1 MDTETIDAIHQTPE
15 TSVETTEAQFTRLAI
30 AAENKRAMSRGAVA
44 RAMAES
50 TVLAKQDT
58 MPEDVL
64 KAIETLP
71 NTRIHVSD
79 GGGLILGEQDG
90 KPVPL
95 GRLVEQ
101 ALLTNP
107 ALADGRSTKH
117 IVGNANAVQ
126 AKSDMTPPQAS
137 KFISEHGLAKFE
149 ALPRTRS
156 TEKVDLD
163 PTKITA
169 KQYLAMSRLERIEYQ
184 KRPDLTEAVLGAILR
199 RK

>member
-64 KAIETLP
+64 KAIESLP
-71 NTRIHVSD
+71 NIRIHVSD
-79 GGGLILGEQDG
+79 GGGLILGELDG

-95 GRLVEQ
+95 VKIVEQ
-101 ALLTNP
+101 ALLTNA

-117 IVGNANAVQ
+117 LEGNASVVK
-126 AKSDMTPPQAS
+126 AKSDMTPAQAS
-137 KFISEHGLAKFE
+137 KFISEHGLPKYE
-149 ALPRTRS
+149 ALPRVRS
-156 TEKVDLD
+156 TETVNFD
-163 PTKITA
+163 PSVLTA
-169 KQYLAMSRLERIEYQ
+169 KQYFAMSRLERIDYQ
-184 KRPDLTEAVLGAILR
+184 KRPDVTEAVLGAILR